1 MAQIEASG
9 THMNTLL
16 DSLLS
21 LSRLSR
27 TTMSR
32 QPVDLRLIAEEVVC
46 QLRAG
51 DAGRPVEVVLSGDL
65 SVDGDPSLLRIVLG
79 NLLSNAWKF
88 SAKRPDARIEVGRLP
103 SSPPTL
109 FVRDNGA
116 GFNMAYAER
125 LFAPFQRFHSAEE
138 FPGTGIGLATVQRI
152 VRRHGG
158 RIWAESAPGQGAT
171 FFFTLAGEAE
181 AAVSKL
187 ADAGV

>member
-1 MAQIEASG
+1 M
-9 THMNTLL
+9 
-16 DSLLS
+16 
-21 LSRLSR
+21 
-27 TTMSR
+27 
-32 QPVDLRLIAEEVVC
+32 
-46 QLRAG
+46 
-51 DAGRPVEVVLSGDL
+51 
-65 SVDGDPSLLRIVLG
+65 
-79 NLLSNAWKF
+79 
-88 SAKRPDARIEVGRLP
+88 
-103 SSPPTL
+103 
-109 FVRDNGA
+109 RDNGA